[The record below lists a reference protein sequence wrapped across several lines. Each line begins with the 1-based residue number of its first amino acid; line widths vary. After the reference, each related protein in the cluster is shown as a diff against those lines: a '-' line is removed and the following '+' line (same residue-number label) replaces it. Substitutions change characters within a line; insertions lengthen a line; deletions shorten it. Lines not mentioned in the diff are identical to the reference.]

1 MNNFKEKADLIWR
14 VADLLRGDYKQSDYG
29 KVILPMTVIRRLD
42 CVLEPTKQK
51 VLDHLPK
58 VQTLNEVIIEKTL
71 NKVAGFNF
79 HNRSPFNF
87 DKLIADPNNIA
98 LNLRAYINGF
108 SASAREILE
117 YFNFD
122 VQIDLMDDP
131 STDLLFRVVKS
142 FQEIDLSDM
151 ESMEMGYVFEDLIR
165 RFSEQSNETAGE
177 HFTPR
182 EVIRLMVNILF
193 IEDRDILTQDGI
205 VRTLYDPACGTGGML
220 SVDEQYV
227 KELNPDADLKEEE
240 FDYILSNPPFGVDWK
255 KALDL

>member
-58 VQTLNEVIIEKTL
+58 VQTLNEVI
-71 NKVAGFNF
+71 
-79 HNRSPFNF
+79 
-87 DKLIADPNNIA
+87 
-98 LNLRAYINGF
+98 
-108 SASAREILE
+108 
-117 YFNFD
+117 
-122 VQIDLMDDP
+122 
-131 STDLLFRVVKS
+131 
-142 FQEIDLSDM
+142 
-151 ESMEMGYVFEDLIR
+151 
-165 RFSEQSNETAGE
+165 SEQSNETAGE

-220 SVDEQYV
+220 SVNLICLSKVRTQ
-227 KELNPDADLKEEE
+227 A
-240 FDYILSNPPFGVDWK
+240 ILS
-255 KALDL
+255 LETLLL